1 MGFRRVLVAAGLLSV
16 VARSAVRAQEA
27 QREPAAKE
35 AAPKTPEGAKRLE
48 AGPAP
53 DDGLPVLVVD
63 AESGEPVA
71 NALVTWFED
80 DENFTPRV
88 LPEPQLEAERI
99 GHGRTVATDAKG
111 RTKIA
116 RSSLVVA
123 SADGRYAARRGSR
136 AAESPMRFV
145 LKRARH
151 LDVVVVDEQKR
162 PVAGAPLSLA
172 ANEGS
177 LGPAY
182 SWQLSTG
189 PDGKASF
196 APLDLFL
203 GFELR
208 TPHVFHLRVDA
219 PLGDSDEPFARVL
232 DDRKLPQEPVT
243 FTLPPTGTLAVEIVD
258 EKGAP
263 VTGDHYL
270 TVATVAAGSP
280 DAAFDEARSSRR
292 GYEWFCYDDR
302 SRYELHG
309 VALGRRIRIEASDYR
324 AKSSTATVD
333 GPTRAGEAVSARIVF
348 TPPKAI
354 EIVATVVGPDGK
366 PVADGDFTLL
376 LVAPAAEAAGAT
388 AEQRQETKQSLEAK
402 SDAKGALKG
411 RLEESIGDGD
421 LDGWEPR
428 IARIEIEQSGKFG
441 VVATGSCAFPPA
453 KSGRTHDLGTVKLA
467 ATPFFLSGRVVDDA
481 GTPVAHA
488 KVVVE
493 GERRE
498 KELAPG
504 EMPPFRVGYFPPAQT
519 LEAECAADG
528 TFELRG
534 VALPDVDYHA
544 KANAPAGPRAP
555 DATEYV
561 DDFHGGSAVAV
572 GPGARDV
579 GLVLWRSGTI
589 AGTIEGDAEEIA
601 KLSFDVHWKRTDG
614 EESGFTG
621 GNPDAEFSLEG
632 IPVGVATVKLVNGD
646 FEDPVATFDGVVVEP
661 GKTTRLAPLVLGTAK
676 HVVALTI
683 RDEAG
688 RPVPRGWVTKPPSPD
703 EEERFAQTIEIFASN
718 GHDPDE
724 LSLGAMRTPSAS
736 EFEGGELTL
745 SSDRPFRALA
755 VGAPGCSSVVLHDA
769 EGAVIVTLRP
779 APKVEL
785 VLDVEGD
792 APANED
798 LVAKL
803 AAPCGD
809 PDWIRFGP
817 GAMFHLSGAT
827 DSEWRMEAVKLAPG
841 KPVPF
846 HVNASGKLCVSLVVG
861 RSMGSGGYSGRSVS
875 CEPRVLTIAESR
887 DLQVFHVRV
896 SADALRVPKAPPA
909 ERR

>member
-1 MGFRRVLVAAGLLSV
+1 MGFRHVFAVAYLLTG
-16 VARSAVRAQEA
+16 VAPSTVSAQEA
-27 QREPAAKE
+27 QREPAAPE
-35 AAPKTPEGAKRLE
+35 PDSKTQAGAKRLE

-71 NALVTWFED
+71 NALVTWFEE

-88 LPEPQLEAERI
+88 LPETQLEAERI

-116 RSSLVVA
+116 RSSLIVA
-123 SADGRYAARRGSR
+123 V
-136 AAESPMRFV
+136 ESPMKFT
-145 LKRARH
+145 LTRARQ
-151 LDVVVVDEQKR
+151 LDVVVVDEEKR

-172 ANEGS
+172 ANSGS

-208 TPHVFHLRVDA
+208 TPHEFHLRVDA

-243 FTLPPTGTLAVEIVD
+243 FTLPPTGTLVV
-258 EKGAP
+258 
-263 VTGDHYL
+263 VTGDHAL
-270 TVATVAAGSP
+270 TVQTLPAGSP
-280 DAAFDEARSSRR
+280 DTGFDEARSSRR
-292 GYEWFCYDDR
+292 GYEWFCFDDR
-302 SRYELHG
+302 SHYELHG

-324 AKSSTATVD
+324 VNCPAATVD
-333 GPTRAGEAVSARIVF
+333 GPTRAGEVVSARFVF
-348 TPPKAI
+348 APPKAI
-354 EIVATVVGPDGK
+354 EIVVTVVGPDGR
-366 PVADGDFTLL
+366 PVADADFTLR
-376 LVAPAAEAAGAT
+376 LVASADDERKLSAQTIP
-388 AEQRQETKQSLEAK
+388 AK
-402 SDAKGALKG
+402 SDAHGALKA
-411 RLEESIGDGD
+411 RLEETLGRDD
-421 LDGWEPR
+421 LDAIEHR
-428 IARIEIEQSGKFG
+428 IATAVFEQQSELG
-441 VVATGSCAFPPA
+441 VVATGRCPFPPA
-453 KSGRTHDLGTVKLA
+453 KSGRKHDLGTVKLE
-467 ATPFFLSGRVVDDA
+467 ATPLFLSGRVVDDA

-498 KELAPG
+498 EDPKP
-504 EMPPFRVGYFPPAQT
+504 RIGYFPPAQT

-528 TFELRG
+528 TFEVRG
-534 VALPDVDYHA
+534 VALPDTDYHA
-544 KANAPAGPRAP
+544 KANAPTGPRAP

-561 DDFHGGSAVAV
+561 DDFHGGSAIAV

-589 AGTIEGDAEEIA
+589 AGTIVGDAEEIA
-601 KLSFDVHWKRTDG
+601 KLSFDVHWKRADG

-621 GNPDAEFSLEG
+621 GNPEAEFSLEG

-646 FEDPVATFDGVVVEP
+646 FEDPVATFDDVVVEP
-661 GKTTRLAPLVLGTAK
+661 GKTTRLAPLVLGAAK

-688 RPVPRGWVTKPPSPD
+688 RPIPRGWVTRPPAPD
-703 EEERFAQTIEIFASN
+703 EEERFARTLEMFASN
-718 GHDPDE
+718 GHDPDD
-724 LSLGAMRTPSAS
+724 LSLGSMRTPSAS
-736 EFEGGELTL
+736 EFQGGELTL
-745 SSDRPFRALA
+745 RSDRPFGALA
-755 VGAPGCSSVVLHDA
+755 VGAPGCSAVVLHDA

-792 APANED
+792 APADED
-798 LVAKL
+798 LIAKF

-817 GAMFHLSGAT
+817 GPMFHLSGAT
-827 DSEWRMEAVKLAPG
+827 ESDWRMAPVKLAPG

-846 HVNASGKLCVSLVVG
+846 QVNASGKLCVSLVVG
-861 RSMGSGGYSGRSVS
+861 KSMGSGGYSGHSVP
-875 CEPRVLTIAESR
+875 CEPRTLTIAESR
-887 DLQVFHVRV
+887 GLQVFHVRV
-896 SADALRVPKAPPA
+896 SADALRVPKSPPGD
-909 ERR
+909 RR